1 MKTVATFLLLV
12 ALAGCSMGKPDLPS
26 AKGPWSCLNCD
37 KWAANQNDITTA
49 PPETGVVRR

>member
-1 MKTVATFLLLV
+1 MKIVAMFLLV